1 LIEAPRSA
9 PATEMQVWKRKD
21 RNCTQVEPFCASIGK
36 YVDAV
41 LRQTRVLTQ
50 FSLNLFTPYVA
61 EVNNLALSFDGS
73 AEIEK
78 WTMADGFIGFKLR
91 NISYF
96 PIASFLKSALFDATV
111 PYFSYL

>member
-1 LIEAPRSA
+1 
-9 PATEMQVWKRKD
+9 MQVWKRKD
-21 RNCTQVEPFCASIGK
+21 RNCTQFEPFCASIGK
-36 YVDAV
+36 YVNAV

-50 FSLNLFTPYVA
+50 FSLNLFTRYVA

-91 NISYF
+91 NISYL
-96 PIASFLKSALFDATV
+96 PIASFLKSDGSVLFLLISHIV
-111 PYFSYL
+111 H